1 MAAARNQERQEAAHA
16 HSATVSPDGSRVYVA
31 DLGMDKVMI
40 YRLVD
45 GKLEAN
51 DPDHTSVQDGGGP
64 RHFDFHPNGR
74 NAYIINELDLTV
86 TACAYDAD
94 SGALTPLQTIS
105 TLPDGVADRGGY
117 SCADIHVSPDGRFV
131 YGSNRGHDTLAIF
144 AVDADSGPPD
154 RSRTCLDAGTDAAQL
169 QAGPERRLAAGRQ
182 SGLRRHRRLPTRR
195 GQRPVDAGRR
205 DGLGTDAGLSAVR
218 PPAVTGG
225 AALAVRHLL

>member
-1 MAAARNQERQEAAHA
+1 MAAARIRSGRKRPTPTPPP
-16 HSATVSPDGSRVYVA
+16 SAPDGSRVYVA

-51 DPDHTSVQDGGGP
+51 DPDHTSVQGGGGP

-105 TLPDGVADRGGY
+105 TLPDGVVDRSGY
-117 SCADIHVSPDGRFV
+117 SCADIHVSPMAALSTV
-131 YGSNRGHDTLAIF
+131 
-144 AVDADSGPPD
+144 
-154 RSRTCLDAGTDAAQL
+154 RTAATT
-169 QAGPERRLAAGRQ
+169 
-182 SGLRRHRRLPTRR
+182 RLPSSRC
-195 GQRPVDAGRR
+195 
-205 DGLGTDAGLSAVR
+205 
-218 PPAVTGG
+218 
-225 AALAVRHLL
+225 